1 MQERLP
7 RIDASIVAL
16 DSSQIKSLGLLNH
29 TEIDWGRVQ
38 RSVYLIHQNFHYE
51 YPGPI
56 ADLNHHLVVLPPK
69 RHGDQRRLR
78 HQLDVSVSPMTVAK
92 RRDVFGNVVLDLHV
106 PFVET
111 AIDFEAWIV
120 VERFA
125 LGPLRMPGTALTDR
139 RYLDPSPLTQPDE
152 ALRAVATSLRMAGE
166 DALPLAR
173 RINRWVYETMSY
185 AAGVTSVETTAAQA
199 LALSQ
204 GVCQDY
210 AHIMLALCRLCEL
223 PARYVSG
230 HLLGE
235 GGTHAWV
242 DVLVPAAP
250 TLPSPGGGG
259 KNAPEAVAVA
269 FDPTHGREVG
279 LSYVTVAVGRDYRDV
294 APTSGSYKA
303 SHKGQLSSQRRVG
316 LTAVQYARERR
327 SVPHAHVETA

>member
-7 RIDASIVAL
+7 RVDASIVAL
-16 DSSQIKSLGLLNH
+16 DSSQIKSLGLLDH
-29 TEIDWGRVQ
+29 AEIDWGRVR

-56 ADLNHHLVVLPPK
+56 EDLNHHLVVLPPR

-78 HQLDVSVSPMTVAK
+78 HQLDVSVSPVAIAS
-92 RRDVFGNVVLDLHV
+92 RRDGFGNVVLDFRV
-106 PFVET
+106 PYVET

-125 LGPLRMPGTALTDR
+125 AGPHRLPGAALTDR
-139 RYLDPSPLTQPDE
+139 RYLDPSALTEPDE

-166 DALPLAR
+166 EPLPLAR
-173 RINRWVYETMSY
+173 RINRWVYETMTY
-185 AAGVTSVETTAAQA
+185 ASGVTTVETTAAEA
-199 LALSQ
+199 LALSH

-210 AHIMLALCRLCEL
+210 AHIMLALCRLCDL

-242 DVLVPAAP
+242 DVLLPA
-250 TLPSPGGGG
+250 PS
-259 KNAPEAVAVA
+259 EAVAVA

-303 SHKGQLSSQRRVG
+303 FYKGRLSSERRVG
-316 LTAVQYARERR
+316 LTAVQYARPRR
-327 SVPHAHVETA
+327 IPEANVETA

>member
-1 MQERLP
+1 LKVQERLP
-7 RIDASIVAL
+7 RVDASIVAL
-16 DSSQIKSLGLLNH
+16 DSSQIKSLGLLDH
-29 TEIDWGRVQ
+29 AEIDWGRVR

-56 ADLNHHLVVLPPK
+56 TDLNHHLVVLPPR

-78 HQLDVSVSPMTVAK
+78 HQLDVSVSPAAVAS
-92 RRDVFGNVVLDLHV
+92 RRDAFGNVVLDLRVPHV
-106 PFVET
+106 ES

-125 LGPLRMPGTALTDR
+125 AGSHRLPGTALTDR

-166 DALPLAR
+166 EPLPLAR
-173 RINRWVYETMSY
+173 RINRWVFETMTY
-185 AAGVTSVETTAAQA
+185 TPGVTAVETTAAQA

-210 AHIMLALCRLCEL
+210 AHVMLALCRLCDL

-242 DVLVPAAP
+242 DVL
-250 TLPSPGGGG
+250 LPGG
-259 KNAPEAVAVA
+259 NVTAQAVA

-294 APTSGSYKA
+294 APTSGSYTA
-303 SHKGQLSSQRRVG
+303 SYKGRLSSQRRVG
-316 LTAVQYARERR
+316 LTAVQYARRR
-327 SVPHAHVETA
+327 PGLPAAHVETA

>member
-7 RIDASIVAL
+7 RVDASIVAL
-16 DSSQIKSLGLLNH
+16 DSAQIKSLGLLDH
-29 TEIDWGRVQ
+29 AEIDWGRVQ

-56 ADLNHHLVVLPPK
+56 ADLNHHLVVLPPR

-78 HQLDVSVSPMTVAK
+78 HQLDVSVSPVTIAS
-92 RRDVFGNVVLDLHV
+92 RRDAFGNVVLDLRV
-106 PFVET
+106 PYVEA

-125 LGPLRMPGTALTDR
+125 AGLPRLSAAALTDR
-139 RYLDPSPLTQPDE
+139 RWLDPSPLTQPDE

-166 DALPLAR
+166 EPLPLAR
-173 RINRWVYETMSY
+173 RINRWVYETMTY
-185 AAGVTSVETTAAQA
+185 TPGVTAVETTAADA

-210 AHIMLALCRLCEL
+210 AHIMLALCRLCDL

-242 DVLVPAAP
+242 DVLLPA
-250 TLPSPGGGG
+250 PSD
-259 KNAPEAVAVA
+259 AVAVA

-294 APTSGSYKA
+294 APTSGSYTA
-303 SHKGQLSSQRRVG
+303 SYKGQLSSQRRVG
-316 LTAVQYARERR
+316 LTAVQYARTRAGLPE
-327 SVPHAHVETA
+327 VETA